1 MYVSFATIQIPLE
14 QKELL
19 KLKKKQFFIIFK

>member
-14 QKELL
+14 QNELL